1 VKLKFK
7 IDLFYYDKINL
18 RMKYITFQ
26 ENNFK
31 ENESFIFFL
40 QYDDNE
46 ENLKLLNDYVNYAD
60 FSSLYG
66 DYSTFEMDLNTLLDE
81 NTVKNICKV
90 NLGSYA
96 KRFQVCKGK
105 FDFPYENF
113 VNEDECETAR
123 ILDYLFYSCQIRD
136 YFVLDGDSNNKQLQK
151 KIVNSYGKM
160 LQTCEEY
167 LKKVKTDITTSEFI
181 DILTNIFNFIEIVIE
196 KEKKAKFMTYI
207 YKISSASSFDLMPE
221 KYKLTCI
228 NRAKELLKEC
238 NNHLLYDKDN
248 KIYFELKNILEN
260 FLESKKI

>member
-1 VKLKFK
+1 
-7 IDLFYYDKINL
+7 
-18 RMKYITFQ
+18 MKYITFQ

-40 QYDDNE
+40 QYDENE
-46 ENLKLLNDYVNYAD
+46 ENLKLLNDYINFAD

-66 DYSTFEMDLNTLLDE
+66 DYSTFEIDLNTFLDE

-96 KRFQVCKGK
+96 KRFQICQGK

-113 VNEDECETAR
+113 VNEDECDTAR
-123 ILDYLFYSCQIRD
+123 ILDDLFYACQIRD
-136 YFVLDGDSNNKQLQK
+136 YFVLDGESNNKQLQK

-160 LQTCEEY
+160 LQTCEDY
-167 LKKVKTDITTSEFI
+167 LKKVKTGITTSEFI
-181 DILTNIFNFIEIVIE
+181 NILTNIFNFNEKVYE
-196 KEKKAKFMTYI
+196 KEKKAKFMIYI

-221 KYKLTCI
+221 KYRLQSIIK
-228 NRAKELLKEC
+228 AKQLLKEC
-238 NNHLLYDKDN
+238 NDILLNYKDN
-248 KIYFELKNILEN
+248 EIYLELKNVLEN